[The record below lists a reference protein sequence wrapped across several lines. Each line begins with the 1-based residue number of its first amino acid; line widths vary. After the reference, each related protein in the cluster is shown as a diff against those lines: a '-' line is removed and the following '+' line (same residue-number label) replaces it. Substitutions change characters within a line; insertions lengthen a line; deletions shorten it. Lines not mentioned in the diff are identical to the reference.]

1 VRFSNI
7 IEASLKLQ
15 QRDLSADHCFS
26 LTGLTVANIN
36 YEEVEGPKGLII
48 IKAFAVPGGR
58 LEPNVAD
65 LLIVLPPG

>member
-1 VRFSNI
+1 M
-7 IEASLKLQ
+7 
-15 QRDLSADHCFS
+15 
-26 LTGLTVANIN
+26 ANIN